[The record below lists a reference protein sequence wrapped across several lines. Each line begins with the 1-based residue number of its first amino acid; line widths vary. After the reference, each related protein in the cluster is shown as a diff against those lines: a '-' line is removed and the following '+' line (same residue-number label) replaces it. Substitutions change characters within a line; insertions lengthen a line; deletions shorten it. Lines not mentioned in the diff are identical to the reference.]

1 MFVEVQCPAC
11 GDGTIRLDPGM
22 LLQGASFACD
32 ACQAAVSVADAGR
45 GALDHGL
52 TEFNKLKQQVDAAQ
66 RD

>member
-11 GDGTIRLDPGM
+11 GEGTIRLDPGM

-32 ACQAAVSVADAGR
+32 GCQAAVSVADTGR

-52 TEFNKLKQQVDAAQ
+52 TEFNKLKAQSDAAQ
-66 RD
+66 AE